1 MSSVVPQHIVVVLDG
16 NGRWAKKR
24 LLPRAAG
31 HRAGVKRVREL
42 VENCVKQE
50 GIDYLTVFAFSS
62 ENWRRPEKEVS
73 LLMDLLLSSL
83 HKEAKYLHQ
92 NNIRFVVIGD
102 REGLPEKIQH
112 KINEVESLTQNNTR
126 LQLNVALNYGGRWD
140 ITQAA
145 RQLAQQVATGQLSPN
160 DIDEL
165 HLNQHL
171 ATSGMPD
178 VALFIRTSGE
188 IRISNF
194 LLWQLSYAELY
205 FTDVLWPDFDESAL
219 QNALDWFAK
228 RQRRFGKTGEQV
240 KI

>member
-1 MSSVVPQHIVVVLDG
+1 MSSVAPQHIAVVLDG

-42 VENCVKQE
+42 VENCAKRA

-62 ENWRRPEKEVS
+62 ENWHRPEKEVS

-83 HKEAKYLHQ
+83 HKEAKSLHK
-92 NNIRFVVIGD
+92 NNIRFVAIGD
-102 REGLPEKIQH
+102 RQGLPEKIQQ
-112 KINEVESLTQNNTR
+112 KIEEVETLTQHNTR

-145 RQLAQQVATGQLSPN
+145 RALAQQVAAGWLHPDEVDEQH
-160 DIDEL
+160 ID
-165 HLNQHL
+165 QHL

-178 VALFIRTSGE
+178 VSLFIRTSGE

-205 FTDVLWPDFDESAL
+205 FTSILWPDFDESSL
-219 QNALDWFAK
+219 QEALDWFAQ

-240 KI
+240 TP

>member
-1 MSSVVPQHIVVVLDG
+1 MSSVAPQHIAVVLDG

-42 VENCVKQE
+42 VENCAKQE

-83 HKEAKYLHQ
+83 HKEAKSLHK
-92 NNIRFVVIGD
+92 NNIRFVAIGD
-102 REGLPEKIQH
+102 RQGLPEKIQQ
-112 KINEVESLTQNNTR
+112 KIEEVETLTQHNTR

-140 ITQAA
+140 IAQAA
-145 RQLAQQVATGQLSPN
+145 RALAQQVAAGQLQP
-160 DIDEL
+160 DDVDEQ
-165 HLNQHL
+165 HFNQYL
-171 ATSGMPD
+171 VTAGMPD
-178 VALFIRTSGE
+178 VSLFIRTSGE

-205 FTDVLWPDFDESAL
+205 FTDVLWPDFDESSLQAAL
-219 QNALDWFAK
+219 EWFAK

-240 KI
+240 TP